1 MLEAAPG
8 VVSYVGINATARFGL
23 PDFTEKAVPAIVKI
37 GIGSLV
43 TTKGILTASDI
54 EISLVV
60 KEVLHGMGS
69 RIYSWRFLMGM
80 RRGSIL
86 SMDMARK
93 MVLQM
98 EKMNMQIFVLP
109 MKILMLIGP
118 TKESRKYMI
127 RGDQGCQLTR

>member
-1 MLEAAPG
+1 
-8 VVSYVGINATARFGL
+8 
-23 PDFTEKAVPAIVKI
+23 
-37 GIGSLV
+37 
-43 TTKGILTASDI
+43 
-54 EISLVV
+54 
-60 KEVLHGMGS
+60 MGS